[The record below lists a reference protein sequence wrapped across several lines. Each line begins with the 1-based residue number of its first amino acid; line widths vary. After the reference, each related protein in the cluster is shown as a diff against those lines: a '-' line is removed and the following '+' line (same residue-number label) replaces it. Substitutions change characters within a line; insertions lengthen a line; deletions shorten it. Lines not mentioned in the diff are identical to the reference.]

1 MTFINRAA
9 CRTLGAVLLVAAVS
23 TPALARE
30 DVPRWED
37 QTLDAV
43 VARPLGVVAT
53 GVGAVLWGLS
63 LPFTLLGGNAGE
75 AADSLVLSPARETFM
90 RCLGCRS
97 EGRRQKVATDDA
109 N

>member
-1 MTFINRAA
+1 MTLINRAA
-9 CRTLGAVLLVAAVS
+9 FRAIGAALLIAVTA

-30 DVPRWED
+30 DAPRWED
-37 QTLDAV
+37 QTLDIV

-53 GVGAVLWGLS
+53 GVGAVLWGVS

-75 AADSLVLSPARETFM
+75 AADSLVLGPARETFI

-109 N
+109 R